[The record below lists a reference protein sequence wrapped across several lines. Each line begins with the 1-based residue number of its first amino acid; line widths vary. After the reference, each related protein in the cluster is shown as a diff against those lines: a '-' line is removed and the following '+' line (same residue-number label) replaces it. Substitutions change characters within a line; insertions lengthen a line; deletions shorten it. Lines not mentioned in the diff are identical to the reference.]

1 MKDFQYIYNYL
12 IKILDISKIGLM
24 YSKDPYA
31 VNNYSEIQTLSMEI
45 LEKFMDMKFDRPNY
59 FERNVY
65 PTPNVSCRAVII
77 NEKKQILLVQEK
89 CDEGYA
95 IPGGWCDLYDTPTEA
110 VIREAEEEAGVKIK
124 VKRIAAIL
132 SKKPLTESDNF
143 VPEYALFFECEILED
158 LHTHD
163 HEILDV
169 GFFDLDNLPKF
180 SWKIK
185 QSEFDRAVDA
195 VLNNKT
201 IVD

>member
-1 MKDFQYIYNYL
+1 MKDFQYFYNYL
-12 IKILDISKIGLM
+12 VRILDISKIGLM

-31 VNNYSEIQTLSMEI
+31 ISNYEEIQTLTMEA
-45 LEKFMDMKFDRPNY
+45 LEDFMNMKFDRPNY
-59 FERNVY
+59 FKREVY

-89 CDEGYA
+89 CDGGYS
-95 IPGGWCDLYDTPTEA
+95 IPGGWCDLYDTPIEA
-110 VIREAEEEAGVKIK
+110 VTREAEEEAGVKVK

-132 SKKPLTESDNF
+132 SKKPLSEADTF

-163 HEILDV
+163 HEILSV
-169 GFFDLDNLPKF
+169 GFFDVDKLPKL
-180 SWKIK
+180 SWKLK
-185 QSEFDRAVDA
+185 QSEFDRAIDA
-195 VLNNKT
+195 ILNNKT